1 MLLPSMAGH
10 SHWAN
15 IAYKKAAID
24 RKRGKL
30 WSKIARQILS
40 AAKSGGG
47 NPDANN
53 KLKYAVAAGRAAN
66 MSNDQIKRIIDRATG
81 AGGAESYEET
91 VYEGYAPGGCA
102 VLVEALT
109 DNRNRTGGD
118 VRNLFEKHGGNLGAS
133 GSVAWQFDRRAVLR
147 LTKGGA
153 SEEDVLGAVLD
164 AGADDVEDAGE
175 EYVVT
180 GAPQAL
186 SALQHAAQAG
196 GLTVASA
203 AISWVPK
210 DYVAVDAGTAQRI
223 ATLLEGLEENDDV
236 QGVHTNAEFPEGFAG

>member
-1 MLLPSMAGH
+1 MAGH

-30 WSKIARQILS
+30 WSKIARQILT

-47 NPDANN
+47 NPEANN
-53 KLKYAVAAGRAAN
+53 KLKFAIAAGRAAN

-81 AGGAESYEET
+81 AGATESYEET

-102 VLVEALT
+102 ILVEALT

-118 VRNLFEKHGGNLGAS
+118 VRNLFEKHGGNLGAA
-133 GSVAWQFDRRAVLR
+133 GSVAWQFDRRAVVR

-153 SEEDVLGAVLD
+153 SEEDVLAAVLD
-164 AGADDVEDAGE
+164 AGADDVEDAGDAF
-175 EYVVT
+175 VVT

-186 SALQHAAQAG
+186 THLQQAATAAG
-196 GLTVASA
+196 LPVASA
-203 AISWVPK
+203 AIAWVPK
-210 DYVAVDAGTAQRI
+210 DYVEVDTDTGRRI
-223 ATLLEGLEENDDV
+223 AALLEGLEENDDV
-236 QGVHTNAEFPEGFAG
+236 QDVHTNAEFPEGFAG